1 MGGCFFVLI
10 LFTLEVSSKTTSPA
24 TIIRS
29 RLYMFIRST
38 QQRICAKPLLHSP
51 RIRCPS
57 RAGPAQMQQICLT
70 MMQAPMP
77 VFMEAIVASGR
88 AHKVCSNIY
97 FVKHFSYFSHTFH
110 ILEVMSITI
119 RRPFQCQ
126 NICPANCEAKV
137 CISFPG

>member
-24 TIIRS
+24 TIIQS

-57 RAGPAQMQQICLT
+57 RAGPAQMQQICLP
-70 MMQAPMP
+70 MMQAPIP
-77 VFMEAIVASGR
+77 AFMEAIVASGR
-88 AHKVCSNIY
+88 AHKGLQQIVMI
-97 FVKHFSYFSHTFH
+97 FSDMFHSFH
-110 ILEVMSITI
+110 IPEVMSKAI
-119 RRPFQCQ
+119 RPPFEFQ
-126 NICPANCEAKV
+126 NMFPA
-137 CISFPG
+137 I